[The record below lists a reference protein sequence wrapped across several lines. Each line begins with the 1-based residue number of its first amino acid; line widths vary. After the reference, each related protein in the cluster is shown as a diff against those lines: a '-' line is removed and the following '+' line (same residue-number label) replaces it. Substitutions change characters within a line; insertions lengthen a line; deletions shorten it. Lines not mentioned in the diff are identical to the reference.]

1 MALQKLPGI
10 YEKGVKRIKN
20 KKLKKKKKDSDV
32 EHSLVNMGSEYSLS
46 KLS

>member
-10 YEKGVKRIKN
+10 YEKGVKRIKT
-20 KKLKKKKKDSDV
+20 KKLKKKDSDV

>member
-10 YEKGVKRIKN
+10 YEKGVK
-20 KKLKKKKKDSDV
+20 KKKKKKTKKKKDYDV

-46 KLS
+46 NLS

>member
-20 KKLKKKKKDSDV
+20 KKLKKRKDYDV

-46 KLS
+46 NLS